1 MKKKY
6 SNFSRYKDVDEKKF
20 KKMKIK
26 GDPEYV
32 TACLTS
38 IIKVN
43 KEWIVPR
50 ENDRT
55 EKIMADGYQWL
66 TLFPKGEKF
75 TIIAV
80 FNEKSEFLEFY
91 FDIAKKTKPKAII
104 PYIYDLY
111 LDIVITKENEV
122 IFLDEEELKKALETN
137 EIKKKDYD
145 QAKRTADKIVNRYH
159 NPERFE
165 DLKKVATQYLKQIV
179 SMK

>member
-1 MKKKY
+1 MNKKY
-6 SNFSRYKDVDEKKF
+6 ANFSKYKDVDEKKF

-50 ENDRT
+50 ENNRT

-165 DLKKVATQYLKQIV
+165 NLKKVATQYLRQIV

>member
-66 TLFPKGEKF
+66 TLFPKRRKNF

-91 FDIAKKTKPKAII
+91 FDIAKKLNQSNYPIHI
-104 PYIYDLY
+104 
-111 LDIVITKENEV
+111 
-122 IFLDEEELKKALETN
+122 
-137 EIKKKDYD
+137 
-145 QAKRTADKIVNRYH
+145 
-159 NPERFE
+159 
-165 DLKKVATQYLKQIV
+165 
-179 SMK
+179 

>member
-6 SNFSRYKDVDEKKF
+6 SNFSRYKDVAEKQF

-26 GDPEYV
+26 GDPDYV
-32 TACLTS
+32 TACLVD
-38 IIKVN
+38 IVKVN

-50 ENDRT
+50 ENDRQ
-55 EKIMADGYQWL
+55 EKILGDGYKWL
-66 TLFPKGEKF
+66 TLFPKGERF

-80 FNEKSEFLEFY
+80 FNENSEFVEFY
-91 FDIAKKTKPKAII
+91 FDIAKKIKPRAII

-111 LDIVITKENEV
+111 LDIVITKENQV
-122 IFLDEEELKKALETN
+122 IFIDEKELKEALEVN

-165 DLKKVATQYLKQIV
+165 NLKKVAAQYLRQII
-179 SMK
+179 SMN